1 MAKGWI
7 KLHRELTDHWLW
19 EERPFDKKSAWID
32 LLLMANHEEKKVLL
46 GNEVVEVERGG
57 IITSELKLADRWGWS
72 RTKVRHFLEILESD
86 SMIVVKKDSKKTAIN
101 LVNFSNFQNFDSEK
115 DNEKTSKEHQENI
128 KKTSK
133 EHQKDTN
140 NNVKNY
146 KNEKNVKNVKKYI
159 SADAPED
166 FFPLDGKLD
175 RTFRDFIRHRE
186 QIKQPM
192 TENAVRLMI
201 GKLEKMTTDNN
212 EKIQILEESIMNG
225 WKGIFPLK
233 DGQKKQDGN
242 VFLKLAREFAEE
254 EGDGWFEGF

>member
-1 MAKGWI
+1 MASLNGYIKIHRKLLDWEWYADPVVRSVFLHLLLTVNFREKEWQGKTIRKGQVVTSYA
-7 KLHRELTDHWLW
+7 KLSSELGFSVQQIRTAMKKLNSTGELTSEPTSKYTVVTIENWGKYQDCG
-19 EERPFDKKSAWID
+19 EEATSESTSNPTIEQQTINKQSTSNQQQLKKDKNNKKDKKD
-32 LLLMANHEEKKVLL
+32 
-46 GNEVVEVERGG
+46 
-57 IITSELKLADRWGWS
+57 
-72 RTKVRHFLEILESD
+72 
-86 SMIVVKKDSKKTAIN
+86 
-101 LVNFSNFQNFDSEK
+101 
-115 DNEKTSKEHQENI
+115 
-128 KKTSK
+128 
-133 EHQKDTN
+133 
-140 NNVKNY
+140 
-146 KNEKNVKNVKKYI
+146 KKYI

-212 EKIQILEESIMNG
+212 EKVQILEESIMNG

>member
-1 MAKGWI
+1 MASLNGYIKIHRRLLNWGWYSDSVVKDVFLHLILTANFREQEWMGRTIGAGQVVTSYAHLAADLGFTVKQVRTALDKLKKTGEVASQSTNRYTIITLVNWEKYQVCDDTEDKPEGKQEASKGQTEG
-7 KLHRELTDHWLW
+7 KQEASKGQQLKN
-19 EERPFDKKSAWID
+19 DKK
-32 LLLMANHEEKKVLL
+32 EKK
-46 GNEVVEVERGG
+46 E
-57 IITSELKLADRWGWS
+57 
-72 RTKVRHFLEILESD
+72 
-86 SMIVVKKDSKKTAIN
+86 KKDKK
-101 LVNFSNFQNFDSEK
+101 D
-115 DNEKTSKEHQENI
+115 
-128 KKTSK
+128 
-133 EHQKDTN
+133 
-140 NNVKNY
+140 
-146 KNEKNVKNVKKYI
+146 KKYI

-212 EKIQILEESIMNG
+212 ERIMILEESIMNG

-233 DGQKKQDGN
+233 EGQKKQDGN

-254 EGDGWFEGF
+254 EGDGWFENF